1 METFIQNKNSFNFSN
16 VGQVCLIPN
25 LKKKS
30 SPICKETRLWTT
42 GSRLVPAPLCMF
54 SSIDIYT
61 MYCLISKK
69 KSSVYIVEQNV
80 YFFYKKKNIS
90 EIESIPIEN
99 LTILKVRLFVHWGCL
114 HSLFPL

>member
-80 YFFYKKKNIS
+80 YFFYKKKH
-90 EIESIPIEN
+90 
-99 LTILKVRLFVHWGCL
+99 F
-114 HSLFPL
+114 